1 MANFFAGFENEIK
14 RMVGM
19 FLSSSDWLVTRHRD
33 QVEGGSS
40 TSLTSDEY
48 TELLSYRQYLREL
61 SAQTDF
67 DADTFVFREFA
78 LRDRYCEAEYLG
90 LAHLF
95 QTY

>member
-48 TELLSYRQYLREL
+48 TELLSYRQYLRDL

-67 DADTFVFREFA
+67 DPDTFVFREFT
-78 LRDRYCEAEYLG
+78 LRDRYCEAEYL
-90 LAHLF
+90 AVANLF
-95 QTY
+95 LTY